1 MAVTSI
7 LKGVNLYLVG
17 MMGAGKSTVG
27 RQLASRLG
35 YHFFDTDALIEQAT
49 GQSVRQIFA
58 ESGEAIFRKLESQVL
73 AQLCAQKNLLIST
86 GGGIVTTPFN
96 WSYLRHG
103 IVVWLDVPIDTLYQ
117 RLQQDEGRPLLQTPD
132 PLQTLT
138 DLLVQRE
145 RLYAQ
150 ADLRLTTQPA
160 ETPDQICDRLLT
172 ELPAILRPGP
182 QILGEAAS
190 SDDLE

>member
-7 LKGVNLYLVG
+7 LKGVNLYLIG

-27 RQLASRLG
+27 RLLASRLR

-58 ESGEAIFRKLESQVL
+58 ESGEAIFRQLESQVL
-73 AQLCAQKNLLIST
+73 SQLCAQQNLLIST

-103 IVVWLDVPIDTLYQ
+103 IVVWLDVPVETLYQ
-117 RLQQDEGRPLLQTPD
+117 RLQSDGNRPLLQTPD

-138 DLLVQRE
+138 DLLAQRE

-150 ADLRLTTQPA
+150 ADLRLTVQPE
-160 ETPDQICDRLLT
+160 ETPEQICDRLLT
-172 ELPAILRPGP
+172 ELPSILRPGP
-182 QILGEAAS
+182 QILGEVTS
-190 SDDLE
+190 TNGHD